1 MGELSLLKKD
11 LRVKKQR
18 ARCVSKG
25 KDTVGYTLW
34 RGTMNE
40 NITLKDNFIC
50 FNTELT
56 KPDPTD
62 FFLKPILGVI
72 RGHMTTTI

>member
-40 NITLKDNFIC
+40 NITLKDNFY
-50 FNTELT
+50 
-56 KPDPTD
+56 
-62 FFLKPILGVI
+62 FLQYRINEA
-72 RGHMTTTI
+72 